1 MLSTAL
7 LSTIVPTAM
16 AHANTAHAAAITS
29 VETSSQAK
37 AILDTDHNKVKVNVD
52 TDNNKANVNV
62 DTVKVNVDTD
72 NNASTSASIDRVPTV
87 SIKHVSTDHDT
98 SRQFVR
104 KIYVKLPGQD
114 KQLVSTDTL
123 KFSRGY
129 TTDEVTGQVTYEK
142 WNTQD
147 TNDFQAPT
155 FAGYTPDKTVIQ
167 GKTIDPNQSGYSNE
181 EDDTI
186 TYTANQQQ
194 MHINFVDAN
203 GKQLSSQTVEGVTGQ
218 TVDISKDSLKIPAN
232 YRIADGATYPAKV
245 TFGGTPVK
253 DYTVQV
259 VPDTTPAGTET
270 KDIKRTINLHYPNG
284 QTETVVQTARFTRTK
299 RVNRVTGQTE
309 YGDWSDG
316 TEFPEYDLPS
326 VAGLTPDKANVSS
339 QAVKATDSD
348 STVDVNY
355 TANKQNVKINFVD
368 KQGKTVGSQ
377 TVDGVTGKSVKVDL
391 QVPQGYQIQ
400 GGQQIPNM
408 ITFGAKPLDDL
419 TVKVE
424 TDSEA
429 QADTHVKT
437 DAEKYVPAARN
448 FNLQLG
454 DTLPDAKNAITN
466 LDQLPEGTKVD
477 WTSKPDME
485 KPGDYVVHV
494 AVTYPDA
501 SLTSVDVPIKLS
513 APKKTDD
520 TGNTDNKDNQG
531 QDNKDNTVDDTNKD
545 NQGKG
550 TDNNKS
556 DNIDNKGTAD
566 DDKDGDDSINDN
578 ADKNA
583 DNEDTNKGNK
593 DDVNNG
599 QNDTNKDNKDNQD
612 GKDSANSNST
622 TDNKNNQNSSNVN
635 GSGDAN
641 KSSVNDDSN
650 SQNGTQNADA
660 NKDQTNAN
668 TSSTKGNSDGIT
680 IGSDSKGNNEETGS
694 TGNDAEIDT
703 KSYPKQNLP
712 ETAENKDG
720 LATAGIGVASLAS
733 LVGLAGVEL
742 KKRRN

>member
-16 AHANTAHAAAITS
+16 VHANTAHAAAITS
-29 VETSSQAK
+29 VETSVANIK
-37 AILDTDHNKVKVNVD
+37 A
-52 TDNNKANVNV
+52 
-62 DTVKVNVDTD
+62 NVDTD
-72 NNASTSASIDRVPTV
+72 NNASASTSLDRVPKV
-87 SIKHVSTDHDT
+87 SINDVSTDHDT

-147 TNDFQAPT
+147 TNDFRAPT

-194 MHINFVDAN
+194 MHINFVDAS

-408 ITFGAKPLDDL
+408 ITFGAKSLDDL

-531 QDNKDNTVDDTNKD
+531 NKDNTVDDTNKD

-556 DNIDNKGTAD
+556 DNTDNKGTAD
-566 DDKDGDDSINDN
+566 NDNDGDDSTNDD
-578 ADKNA
+578 ADKSA

-593 DDVNNG
+593 DNVNND
-599 QNDTNKDNKDNQD
+599 QNGTNKDNDANKDNKDNQD
-612 GKDSANSNST
+612 GKDSTNSNST
-622 TDNKNNQNSSNVN
+622 TDNKSDQNSSNVN
-635 GSGDAN
+635 GSSDAN
-641 KSSVNDDSN
+641 KSNVNKDSN
-650 SQNGTQNADA
+650 SQNGTQDNDA

-680 IGSDSKGNNEETGS
+680 IGNDSKGNKEETGS

-712 ETAENKDG
+712 ETAENKGG
-720 LATAGIGVASLAS
+720 LAAAGIGVASLAS

>member
-7 LSTIVPTAM
+7 LSTIVPTVM
-16 AHANTAHAAAITS
+16 AQANTVHAATITS
-29 VETSSQAK
+29 VENS
-37 AILDTDHNKVKVNVD
+37 
-52 TDNNKANVNV
+52 NKATFDNVAN
-62 DTVKVNVDTD
+62 TNANVDTD
-72 NNASTSASIDRVPTV
+72 NNASTRVSIDRVPTV

-203 GKQLSSQTVEGVTGQ
+203 GKKLSSQTVEGVTGQ

-245 TFGGTPVK
+245 TFGSTPVK
-253 DYTVQV
+253 DYTIQV

-531 QDNKDNTVDDTNKD
+531 NKDNTVDDTNKD

-556 DNIDNKGTAD
+556 DNTDNKGTAD
-566 DDKDGDDSINDN
+566 DDNDGDDSTNDD
-578 ADKNA
+578 ADKSA

-593 DDVNNG
+593 DNVNND
-599 QNDTNKDNKDNQD
+599 QNGTNKDNDANKDNKDNQD
-612 GKDSANSNST
+612 GKDSTNSNST
-622 TDNKNNQNSSNVN
+622 TDNKNDQNSSNVN
-635 GSGDAN
+635 GSGDEN
-641 KSSVNDDSN
+641 KSNVNDDSN
-650 SQNGTQNADA
+650 SQNGTQNVDT
-660 NKDQTNAN
+660 NKDQTNTN

-680 IGSDSKGNNEETGS
+680 IGSDSKGNNEEIGS

-720 LATAGIGVASLAS
+720 LAAAGIGVASLAS

>member
-1 MLSTAL
+1 MSKNLNRAVMLSTAL

-29 VETSSQAK
+29 VENSSKATENSNK
-37 AILDTDHNKVKVNVD
+37 AIFDNV
-52 TDNNKANVNV
+52 AN
-62 DTVKVNVDTD
+62 TKVNVDTD
-72 NNASTSASIDRVPTV
+72 NNASASASIDRVTKV
-87 SIKHVSTDHDT
+87 SIKDHDT

-194 MHINFVDAN
+194 MHINFVDAS

-408 ITFGAKPLDDL
+408 ITFGAKSLDDL

-477 WTSKPDME
+477 WTSKPDMK

-513 APKKTDD
+513 APKKTDN

-531 QDNKDNTVDDTNKD
+531 NKDNTVDDINKD

-556 DNIDNKGTAD
+556 DNTDSKGTAD
-566 DDKDGDDSINDN
+566 DDKDGDDSTNDD
-578 ADKNA
+578 ADKSA

-593 DDVNNG
+593 DNVNND
-599 QNDTNKDNKDNQD
+599 QNGTNKDNDANKDNKDNQD
-612 GKDSANSNST
+612 GKDSTNSNST
-622 TDNKNNQNSSNVN
+622 TDNKNDQNSSNVN
-635 GSGDAN
+635 GSSDAN
-641 KSSVNDDSN
+641 KSNVNKDSN
-650 SQNGTQNADA
+650 SQNGTHNADT

-680 IGSDSKGNNEETGS
+680 IGNDSKGNKEETGS

-712 ETAENKDG
+712 ETAENKDS
-720 LATAGIGVASLAS
+720 LAAAGIGVASLAS

>member
-1 MLSTAL
+1 MSKNLNRAVMLSTAL

-29 VETSSQAK
+29 VE
-37 AILDTDHNKVKVNVD
+37 
-52 TDNNKANVNV
+52 
-62 DTVKVNVDTD
+62 
-72 NNASTSASIDRVPTV
+72 VPTV
-87 SIKHVSTDHDT
+87 SINHVSTDHDT

-129 TTDEVTGQVTYEK
+129 TTDEVNGQVTYEK

-167 GKTIDPNQSGYSNE
+167 GKTIDPNQSGYSSE

-299 RVNRVTGQTE
+299 SVNRVTGQTE

-348 STVDVNY
+348 STVDANY

-454 DTLPDAKNAITN
+454 DTLPYAKNAITN
-466 LDQLPEGTKVD
+466 LDQLPKGTKVD

-494 AVTYPDA
+494 AVTYPDG
-501 SLTSVDVPIKLS
+501 SLTSVDIPIKLS

-545 NQGKG
+545 DQGKN
-550 TDNNKS
+550 TDDNKS
-556 DNIDNKGTAD
+556 DNTDNKGTAD
-566 DDKDGDDSINDN
+566 STNDD

-593 DDVNNG
+593 DDVNND
-599 QNDTNKDNKDNQD
+599 QNGTNKDNNVNKDNKDNQD
-612 GKDSANSNST
+612 GKDSTNSNSA

-635 GSGDAN
+635 GSSDAN
-641 KSSVNDDSN
+641 KSNVNKDSN
-650 SQNGTQNADA
+650 SQNGTQDTDA

-720 LATAGIGVASLAS
+720 LAAAGIGVASLTS